1 MTAFPADS
9 PPPALWRW
17 MALTAA
23 LVAAVI
29 VPFLLFEDAMGRAAH
44 WAAGIGGGWGAVLL
58 ALLLAGDILL
68 PVPSSVVST
77 ACGVLLGFPAGTAAS
92 AVGLTAGG
100 VIGYALG
107 RGLGGARLARLVT
120 PKGAEGVS
128 AAFARHG
135 AWALVLLRGVP
146 VLAEVSVVVAGMTR
160 LPFGRFLA
168 ATLLSNLGLSAAYA
182 AAGAWA
188 MDGALEADGGAAAL
202 LPFAAAIGLP
212 AAARLFGL
220 RLTAPPAATEAAR

>member
-1 MTAFPADS
+1 MTAGPTAGA
-9 PPPALWRW
+9 ALWRW
-17 MALTAA
+17 AAVAAA
-23 LVAAVI
+23 LVAAVV
-29 VPFLLFEDAMGRAAH
+29 VPFLLFEDAMGRATH
-44 WAAGIGGGWGAVLL
+44 WAAGIGGGWGVALL

-77 ACGVLLGFPAGTAAS
+77 ACGFLLGFPAGTAAS
-92 AVGLTAGG
+92 TVGLTAGG

-107 RGLGGARLARLVT
+107 RGLGGARLERLVT
-120 PKGAEGVS
+120 PTGAESVS
-128 AAFARHG
+128 AVFARHG

-160 LPFGRFLA
+160 LPFDRFLA

-188 MDGALEADGGAAAL
+188 MDGAMDAAL
-202 LPFAAAIGLP
+202 LPFAAAVGLP

-220 RLTAPPAATEAAR
+220 RLTAPPAVTGGVR